1 VGLVGELV
9 GTGAA
14 DGEAVWLIRWLDGGR
29 AQANPSPYREVLP
42 ALAHA
47 CHNRP
52 SSAHG
57 SVTSSRLSERLAGQR
72 RRGDSGSK
80 WIRVAMAV
88 LATIGVIDTG
98 SITLKK
104 WGLLG
109 ALSCSSQSFFGCN
122 GCEKVLSS
130 AWGSLLG
137 QPLSLFGFL
146 AYAAMLL
153 MAVLPPVLQGEARQN
168 LAERSWWGM
177 ALLST
182 GMTVFSAVLL
192 GVMAFAIRDCCP
204 FCILSAVLS
213 TSLLVLSLVGGDWP
227 DRGQLVFRGVITAL
241 LVGVIGVGWAA
252 SVGQPVAETGKGVPM
267 PVRSESTPAALALA
281 EQLTAKG
288 AKMYTAYWCPHCHEQ
303 KELFG
308 REATTKLTVIECAP
322 DGRNSQKEL
331 CDAKKIEGYPTW
343 EINGQLDSGMKPLAK
358 LAQLIGYKGPALN

>member
-331 CDAKKIEGYPTW
+331 CDARRSRATPPGKSMASSI
-343 EINGQLDSGMKPLAK
+343 
-358 LAQLIGYKGPALN
+358 PA

>member
-1 VGLVGELV
+1 
-9 GTGAA
+9 
-14 DGEAVWLIRWLDGGR
+14 
-29 AQANPSPYREVLP
+29 
-42 ALAHA
+42 
-47 CHNRP
+47 
-52 SSAHG
+52 
-57 SVTSSRLSERLAGQR
+57 VTSSRLSERLAGQR

-109 ALSCSSQSFFGCN
+109 ALSCSNQGFLGCN

-130 AWGSLLG
+130 DWGSVLG
-137 QPLSLFGFL
+137 QPLSLFGFM

-153 MAVLPPVLQGEARQN
+153 MAVAPLVLQGEARQS
-168 LAERSWWGM
+168 LAQPSWWGM

-204 FCILSAVLS
+204 FCILSAALS
-213 TSLLVLSLVGGDWP
+213 VGLLVLSLVGGDWE
-227 DRGQLVFRGVITAL
+227 DRGQLVFRGLMTAL
-241 LVGVIGVGWAA
+241 LVGVVALGWAA
-252 SVGQPVAETGKGVPM
+252 SVGQPVVDTGKGVPP
-267 PVRSESTPAALALA
+267 PVRAASTPATIALA

-288 AKMYTAYWCPHCHEQ
+288 ARMYTAYWCPHCHEQ

-308 REATTKLTVIECAP
+308 REATEKLTVIECAP
-322 DGRNSQKEL
+322 DGRGSQKAL

-343 EINGQLDSGMKPLAK
+343 EINGVLDSGVKPLLK
-358 LAQLIGYKGPALN
+358 LAELIGYKGPALN